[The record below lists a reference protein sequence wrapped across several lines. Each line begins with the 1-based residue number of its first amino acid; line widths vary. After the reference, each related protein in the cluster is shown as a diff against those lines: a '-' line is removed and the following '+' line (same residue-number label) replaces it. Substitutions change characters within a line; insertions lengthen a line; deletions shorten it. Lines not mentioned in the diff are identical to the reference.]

1 MQKHH
6 LIFIIV
12 FSLIVLLIAF
22 YWLFANAAKPIV
34 LGMPFGMFV
43 IVALIMAEF
52 FALLGLYYFDELK
65 PKQKE
70 RK

>member
-6 LIFIIV
+6 LIFIII

-34 LGMPFGMFV
+34 FGMPFGMFV
-43 IVALIMAEF
+43 IVALIIAEF